1 MATMKRNIPIEII
14 QPPIKTTLKN
24 IIVRLVRY
32 VMNQYERS
40 LFTRKHKHIHINA
53 KPAILGYPTI
63 HMIKYTKNR
72 KKGLK

>member
-14 QPPIKTTLKN
+14 QLPIKN

-40 LFTRKHKHIHINA
+40 LFTRKHKRIHINA
-53 KPAILGYPTI
+53 KHLILAHPVI
-63 HMIKYTKNR
+63 NMIKYTKKR
-72 KKGLK
+72 KRGLK

>member
-40 LFTRKHKHIHINA
+40 LFTRKHKRIHINA
-53 KPAILGYPTI
+53 KHLILAHPI
-63 HMIKYTKNR
+63 INMIKYTKKR
-72 KKGLK
+72 KECLK